1 MAEPKKERIRIR
13 ILRVKDT
20 DDDKAI
26 YAKLRNRKFTAAE
39 WQQLTEIE
47 SDGIPAEQVLAEMEA
62 IDRQEAEKR
71 KQREEK
77 KNRKRK
83 KA

>member
-1 MAEPKKERIRIR
+1 MAEQKKERIRIR

-26 YAKLRNRKFTAAE
+26 YAKLRKRKFTAAE

-47 SDGIPAEQVLAEMEA
+47 PGGIPAEQVLAEMEA
-62 IDRQEAEKR
+62 IDREETEKR